1 MYKIRNM
8 KIGDIVEIKSDHH
21 LKEFFP
27 GACVV
32 LKLQSKGRPLFFRER
47 IFIST
52 LAEKEGERNLTWVY
66 EDELL
71 TKSERRD
78 SILKSIGI

>member
-1 MYKIRNM
+1 M

-32 LKLQSKGRPLFFRER
+32 LEIAFKERPLRQR
-47 IFIST
+47 MFIST

-66 EDELL
+66 DDELL